1 MADSLPVFDH
11 AQVLPLG
18 LRFPA
23 RMTVLP
29 LAEGRLALVSPIPLD
44 EARVA
49 AIGALGKVEF
59 LIAPNLLH
67 HLYLGDAARRYP
79 DARVLAPS
87 ALGKKRPELRIA
99 QALDTG
105 VPPELAA
112 AVDVVPVAGAPGIDE
127 YAFFH
132 RATRSLVLTD
142 LVFNVTRPEGWLAH
156 LLFYLGGTHERLAAS
171 RIWRLKVVDRAAFA
185 ASIERLLALPFETLV
200 VAHGDIVAHDAREQL
215 GQALAWARLG
225 ARQLPVGASER
236 APRGGG

>member
-1 MADSLPVFDH
+1 MADSLPVFDY

-29 LAEGRLALVSPIPLD
+29 LTRGRLALVSPVPID
-44 EARVA
+44 EARAA
-49 AIGALGKVEF
+49 AIAELGQVDF

-87 ALGKKRPELRIA
+87 ALGEKRPELRIA
-99 QALDTG
+99 QALDAG
-105 VPPELAA
+105 VPAELAA
-112 AVDVVPVAGAPGIDE
+112 AVDVLAIAGAPGIDE

-156 LLFYLGGTHERLAAS
+156 LLFYLGGTHKRLAAS

-200 VAHGDIVAHDAREQL
+200 MAHGEIVAHEARERL
-215 GQALAWARLG
+215 GQALAWALAPG
-225 ARQLPVGASER
+225 GVAPVAASGR
-236 APRGGG
+236 P